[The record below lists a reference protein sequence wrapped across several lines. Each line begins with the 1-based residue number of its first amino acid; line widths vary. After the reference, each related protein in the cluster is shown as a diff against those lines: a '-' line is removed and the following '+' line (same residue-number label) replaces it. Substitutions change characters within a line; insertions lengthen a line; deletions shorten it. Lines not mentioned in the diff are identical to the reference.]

1 MGEQWARSPCSVLS
15 PVEGFLPHS
24 ILYPNFSNPALKM
37 LLALPMLLFCLSL
50 SEGRSLVQEELGPS
64 MSLIQEE
71 RLAFMLC
78 ESDGEEGL
86 TWAEVKDCEVNT
98 NVDVDVDVDVDVEV
112 VVDSELDVDVDA
124 DVNLLVDVDVDV
136 EDRFA
141 YLLTEMGQAVP
152 TEEDFNK
159 ADLDSDGTLKFE
171 EWAAWPLNARDGW
184 SRSEF

>member
-1 MGEQWARSPCSVLS
+1 MGSRGSEQWARSPTSVLS

-24 ILYPNFSNPALKM
+24 ILYPNFSNPALNM

-50 SEGRSLVQEELGPS
+50 SEGMSLV
-64 MSLIQEE
+64 QEE

-86 TWAEVKDCEVNT
+86 TWAEVKDC
-98 NVDVDVDVDVDVEV
+98 
-112 VVDSELDVDVDA
+112 
-124 DVNLLVDVDVDV
+124 

-171 EWAAWPLNARDGW
+171 EWAAWSLNA
-184 SRSEF
+184 

>member
-1 MGEQWARSPCSVLS
+1 MGRAVGPITLFSVQTSLL
-15 PVEGFLPHS
+15 FKAF
-24 ILYPNFSNPALKM
+24 NM

-50 SEGRSLVQEELGPS
+50 SEGMSLV
-64 MSLIQEE
+64 QEE

-86 TWAEVKDCEVNT
+86 TWDEVKDC
-98 NVDVDVDVDVDVEV
+98 
-112 VVDSELDVDVDA
+112 
-124 DVNLLVDVDVDV
+124 

-171 EWAAWPLNARDGW
+171 EWAAWPLNA
-184 SRSEF
+184 

>member
-1 MGEQWARSPCSVLS
+1 MGEQWARSPSSVLS

-24 ILYPNFSNPALKM
+24 ILYPNFSNPALNM

-50 SEGRSLVQEELGPS
+50 SEGMSLV
-64 MSLIQEE
+64 QEE

-86 TWAEVKDCEVNT
+86 TWAEVKDC
-98 NVDVDVDVDVDVEV
+98 
-112 VVDSELDVDVDA
+112 
-124 DVNLLVDVDVDV
+124 

-171 EWAAWPLNARDGW
+171 EWAAWSLNA
-184 SRSEF
+184 